1 MDILYNYGVI
11 PNNEI
16 GIQLCPYEM
25 TSKSFI
31 NIGNTDVAEKCGTD
45 GRSIAWVNSPTNDYF
60 TVNIKSVLVNG
71 KQVDLPEEFQQV
83 VENGRALYSYLH
95 TCFMYMRFPQAVVD
109 VLINDILNSGA
120 ITIKN
125 TMISSKLGKIIIKK
139 KLQNNHLMT
148 KSKYNIDWVKLPT
161 ITITVFAQTPVT
173 DDNHDS
179 VVTIKLGPK
188 DYLRSYNSKD
198 FLFAVQAGPNDN
210 AVLGTSFMARLIVTF
225 DRTHKRI
232 GFGSGCGCEVSTD
245 GYPIISNGY
254 RVIWSPSQFP
264 EQPSTSIPDGR
275 STLRRSFSRLGSIRR
290 GSKHSKP
297 NYEKFDG

>member
-198 FLFAVQAGPNDN
+198 CKYLTIVCN
-210 AVLGTSFMARLIVTF
+210 MCCLINL
-225 DRTHKRI
+225 
-232 GFGSGCGCEVSTD
+232 TD
-245 GYPIISNGY
+245 
-254 RVIWSPSQFP
+254 
-264 EQPSTSIPDGR
+264 IPAE
-275 STLRRSFSRLGSIRR
+275 L
-290 GSKHSKP
+290 
-297 NYEKFDG
+297 